1 MSPDQAW
8 FSQAVPS
15 GIVWYW
21 RSPTLMLQMS

>member
-8 FSQAVPS
+8 FSQALSS

-21 RSPTLMLQMS
+21 RSPTLMLQML